1 VVRTVKDSRQISLC
15 SRLLRER
22 RLHGVADSLS
32 SRHTRSLVRIPNEC
46 ASWFLA
52 SGFGFARDRIGC
64 GYSAGVGIS
73 ARIST
78 VGREKKAKG
87 VRVCVREGG
96 SVGERY

>member
-1 VVRTVKDSRQISLC
+1 LLAPTTGTETPRGCGFALVATHSLARSNPKRMRFLVSRVR
-15 SRLLRER
+15 
-22 RLHGVADSLS
+22 
-32 SRHTRSLVRIPNEC
+32 
-46 ASWFLA
+46 
-52 SGFGFARDRIGC
+52 FGFARDRIGR